1 MFKMMAE
8 YSEDEEM
15 KNKYMMV
22 ANTLFDMYAKENNN
36 IMNKY
41 REQ

>member
-1 MFKMMAE
+1 MMAE

-15 KNKYMMV
+15 RNKYMAV
-22 ANTLFDMYAKENNN
+22 ANSLFDMYVKENNN